1 MAAEQYKVVYT
12 RLRTINHESRPLTL
26 LYSPSLPHKGGIRMF
41 EVCRNSSLVQSLI
54 SNIRSHNFLG
64 TSVYFLVSLSSLRSV
79 LVLFH
84 GEKEQQDTIQ
94 LYYPSLTHICG
105 IRMFEVCRDSSLVLF
120 LISNIRSHDFFCFFF
135 EEKKK

>member
-1 MAAEQYKVVYT
+1 
-12 RLRTINHESRPLTL
+12 LPLTL
-26 LYSPSLPHKGGIRMF
+26 LHAPSLPHTGGIRMF

-54 SNIRSHNFLG
+54 SNIRSHDFLG

-94 LYYPSLTHICG
+94 LHFPSLPHKGG
-105 IRMFEVCRDSSLVLF
+105 IRMFEVCRNSSLVQS
-120 LISNIRSHDFFCFFF
+120 LISNIRSH
-135 EEKKK
+135 EV